1 MNMDPTCVPELQV
14 REVYIDF
21 DQIDDSCGTGDLTLD
36 GIVNILDVVNLVQL
50 ILGGDEATADE
61 LCGGD
66 LSGDGVLS
74 ILDVVALI
82 QNILG
87 GRTDDASMIEIFN
100 NNNTVTIEAD
110 GYVGAVQ
117 MTLNHSS
124 DFSIELTNDAFVAQ
138 SHTDGNQT
146 KLMVVN
152 PGSELFTAQ
161 GKFEIV
167 EVIAANGNDYI
178 DVVNP
183 DAISLS
189 DAYPNPFNPTTSFEL
204 QVGTAGHVTMN
215 VYNLMGQNVGTLVNN
230 TMDAGNYN
238 ITWDATNFSSGMY
251 IVKAETVNG
260 IASQKVMLVK

>member
-1 MNMDPTCVPELQV
+1 MEMNPTCVPELQV

-21 DQIDDSCGTGDLTLD
+21 DEIDTSCGTGDWTLD
-36 GIVNILDVVNLVQL
+36 GTVNILDVVQLVQG
-50 ILGGDEATADE
+50 ILSGDNPTPDE

-66 LSGDGVLS
+66 INGDGILS
-74 ILDVVALI
+74 ILDVIAVI
-82 QNILG
+82 QSILG
-87 GRTDDASMIEIFN
+87 SRTDDASMIQIFN

-117 MTLNHSS
+117 MTLSHGN

-138 SHTDGNQT
+138 SNTDGNQT

-152 PGSELFTAQ
+152 PESELFTAE
-161 GKFEIV
+161 GEFKII
-167 EVIAANGNDYI
+167 EVVAANGNDYI

-183 DAISLS
+183 DAISLG

-204 QVGTAGHVTMN
+204 QVGTSGHVTMN
-215 VYNLMGQNVGTLVNN
+215 VYNIMGQVIGTLVNN